1 MAMFY
6 AGGLDVTINSIVQIE
21 DSNVNTADLL
31 DPNLYTSKKVSRVFY
46 LSNCAKIEKKMSM

>member
-31 DPNLYTSKKVSRVFY
+31 DPNLYATKKVSRVFY